1 VVAVAV
7 AIGVAGALAAGRYLE
22 SRLYQVGGA
31 DPVTM
36 VAVPIVLAAAAL
48 AACWL
53 PARRLARVN
62 PAATLRTE

>member
-1 VVAVAV
+1 
-7 AIGVAGALAAGRYLE
+7 
-22 SRLYQVGGA
+22 
-31 DPVTM
+31 M